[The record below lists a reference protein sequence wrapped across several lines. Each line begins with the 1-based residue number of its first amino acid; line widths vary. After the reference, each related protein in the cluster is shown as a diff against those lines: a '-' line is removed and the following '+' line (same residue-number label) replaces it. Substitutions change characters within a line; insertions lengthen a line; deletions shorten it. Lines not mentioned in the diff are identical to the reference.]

1 MFSGLR
7 YAKLIFATPIHLKM
21 GAKQA
26 KLKAET
32 IDELTRSTP
41 FNEQEIQLWYRGFL
55 KDCPNG
61 QLTVEDFQRLYCALF
76 SSSTLN
82 GDRHGDPRPFARLV
96 FRAFDQNGDG
106 VVEFRDIITTLS
118 VTRYPNDEEQR
129 LRWAFHIYDLDG
141 DGYISR
147 GEMLQVVKAIYKMIG
162 PATVARE
169 MPAEEATPEQR
180 TRRLFAVMDK
190 DGDERISFADFV
202 EGVRADAEVL
212 ALLGA
217 PCAFV
222 VAPSPSSTTPEL
234 QPTSLLPIETN
245 QNGQR

>member
-1 MFSGLR
+1 
-7 YAKLIFATPIHLKM
+7 M

-32 IDELTRSTP
+32 VDELIRSTP

-55 KDCPNG
+55 KDCPSG

-76 SSSTLN
+76 SSSASN

-118 VTRYPNDEEQR
+118 VTRYPSDEEQR
-129 LRWAFHIYDLDG
+129 LQWAFQIYDLDG

-147 GEMLQVVKAIYKMIG
+147 GEMLHVVKAIYKMIG
-162 PATVARE
+162 PAAVARE

-180 TRRLFAVMDK
+180 TRRLFAVMDR

-202 EGVRADAEVL
+202 EGVHADAEVL
-212 ALLGA
+212 ALLQA
-217 PCAFV
+217 PSVSV
-222 VAPSPSSTTPEL
+222 VAPSPSSTPPEF
-234 QPTSLLPIETN
+234 QSALPSSMEAN
-245 QNGQR
+245 HNSQG

>member
-1 MFSGLR
+1 
-7 YAKLIFATPIHLKM
+7 M
-21 GAKQA
+21 GAKQT

-32 IDELTRSTP
+32 VDELTRSTP

-55 KDCPNG
+55 KDCPSG

-76 SSSTLN
+76 SSSTSN

-118 VTRYPNDEEQR
+118 VTRYPIDEEQR
-129 LRWAFHIYDLDG
+129 LQWAFQIYDLDG

-147 GEMLQVVKAIYKMIG
+147 GEMLHVAIYKMIG
-162 PATVARE
+162 PAAVARE

-180 TRRLFAVMDK
+180 TRRLFAVMDR

-202 EGVRADAEVL
+202 EGVHADAEVL
-212 ALLGA
+212 ALLQA
-217 PCAFV
+217 PSVSV
-222 VAPSPSSTTPEL
+222 VAPSPSSTPPEPQSAPL
-234 QPTSLLPIETN
+234 PTEAN
-245 QNGQR
+245 QSGQG